1 MNALPTGTQLPKPY
15 CAACG
20 HDLTGAVQSASCP
33 ECGRPLVEVL
43 VRERRL
49 GGMYG
54 KPTRRYTSPQRVLGM
69 PLVSI
74 ALGPDARGKMGHAKG
89 YFALGDVATGV
100 FAFGGVARGL
110 VAFGGMSFG
119 GVTFGG
125 LSIGT
130 FAALGGGAVAWLGS
144 AVGGFAIGLMANG
157 GGAIGGIA
165 QGGLAIGWLARG
177 GDARGVHVWSP
188 AVQPDDATRALFE
201 QFAWLVGPSSAGPAI
216 HYGLAWTVGIAIV
229 IAVLA
234 LLPVALARRAR
245 DPIAEELSR

>member
-1 MNALPTGTQLPKPY
+1 
-15 CAACG
+15 
-20 HDLTGAVQSASCP
+20 
-33 ECGRPLVEVL
+33 
-43 VRERRL
+43 
-49 GGMYG
+49 
-54 KPTRRYTSPQRVLGM
+54 
-69 PLVSI
+69 
-74 ALGPDARGKMGHAKG
+74 
-89 YFALGDVATGV
+89 
-100 FAFGGVARGL
+100 
-110 VAFGGMSFG
+110 
-119 GVTFGG
+119 
-125 LSIGT
+125 
-130 FAALGGGAVAWLGS
+130 
-144 AVGGFAIGLMANG
+144 MANG

-201 QFAWLVGPSSAGPAI
+201 RFAWLVGPSSAGPAI